1 MRHDTARRRSPALR
15 LTTNK
20 ERSVH
25 QNIIL
30 AGVGG
35 QGILTIA
42 RAISTAALARGRHI
56 KQAEVHGM
64 SQRGGAVQS
73 HLRIADEPLYSDLIP
88 AGKADLLIATE
99 PLESLRYVHML
110 SPDATV
116 ITATNAVLNIGNY
129 PAVEQI
135 IDQVAALPNHVVID
149 ADRLARAAGSGRSG
163 NIALLGAA
171 SLFLDLEDDELD
183 RSLAEI
189 FAPKGD
195 RVVEVN
201 QRAMRF
207 GKHAAA
213 AYLRGLEHGGA
224 SRDVRR
230 WVDTLDPERLAA
242 EQPDSPEFEILD
254 TDDRL
259 SGAEAHAVER
269 LLLEVH
275 EAGRSRLHE
284 HEVYQIIQLVGA
296 ISPPHHVYLTTDDL
310 ISEDALNRFPSDQ
323 VVLKIVSPDV
333 VHKSDAKGLVFCSRH
348 YPTVK
353 REIDSLI
360 ALHRSHGSV
369 VHGVLIAECVET
381 AGQGLGEELFVGIRA
396 TREFGP
402 VIAAG
407 LGGVDMEYLARVMQ
421 PGRAVAKAVAT
432 ETSAEGFFEIFQQT
446 AAYDTIAGHARG
458 HRRTVSDGELLR
470 CFRAFIAIAR
480 RFCVDRGIVGPDVAE
495 LEVNPFA
502 FRRQRLVPLD
512 GRGRLATATIRPPS
526 RPIEQIRHMLE
537 PRSIALVG
545 VSAKDNNF
553 GRIILRNIL
562 SCGFDPE
569 HLRVVK
575 PDATEIDSVSC
586 VPSIGDLP
594 EITDLL
600 VVAAAAEQLPQL
612 VNQAVDSG
620 KIRSIIVIPG
630 GVGETEGSGSIL
642 EQTRAALTRSRANPD
657 GGPVLLG
664 PNCLGVQ
671 SRPGLYDTFFIP
683 DGKLDKRRG
692 APGRPVAFLSQSG
705 AFIISRLSKLQTL
718 DPLLTVSI
726 GNQADLTIADMLRA
740 VGERPDIHTIG
751 VYVEGFNDLDGL
763 DTLRAIR
770 NAAGAGKTVVFYKAG
785 RTEQGRSAAAG
796 HTASVAGDYDICEAG
811 ALGAGALIAETFA
824 EFEQLL
830 ELSAAL
836 HDNPVAGTRLGAVS
850 NAGFE
855 TVGMADRVRAHR
867 YEVQIPDLCELT
879 RERLAATLK
888 AHKLAGLVNVRN
900 PLDLTPMAG
909 EVVYETVARA
919 FLDCPN
925 IDALIVSVVPLTPA
939 LATTADE
946 IAARVSLADI
956 LPRLAAESPKPIVA
970 VIDSG
975 STYEPLVSKLRE
987 SHIPVFRAADQAVRS
1002 LGRYL
1007 CHRVAAQISPHSD
1020 AASAAPDLRENGTIH
1035 PASDPHARLSRATP

>member
-1 MRHDTARRRSPALR
+1 MH
-15 LTTNK
+15 
-20 ERSVH
+20 H
-25 QNIIL
+25 NIIL

-42 RAISTAALARGRHI
+42 KAISTAALARGWHI

-64 SQRGGAVQS
+64 SQRGGAVQA
-73 HLRIADEPLYSDLIP
+73 HLRISDEPLFSDLIP
-88 AGKADLLIATE
+88 VGKADLLIATE
-99 PLESLRYVHML
+99 PLESLRYIHML

-135 IDQVAALPNHVVID
+135 IDQVTALPNHVVID
-149 ADRLARAAGSGRSG
+149 ADRLGRAAGSGRAG

-171 SLFLDLEDDELD
+171 SLFLPLTQDELD
-183 RSLAEI
+183 RVLAEM
-189 FAPKGD
+189 FAAKGD
-195 RVVEVN
+195 KLVEVN
-201 QRAMRF
+201 QRAMRL

-213 AYLRGLEHGGA
+213 AYLQGLERGGA
-224 SRDVRR
+224 SREVRH
-230 WVDTLDPERLAA
+230 WVDTLDPEHLAA
-242 EQPDSPEFEILD
+242 AAQPDSPAFEIQD
-254 TDDRL
+254 AEDRL

-269 LLLEVH
+269 LLMEVY
-275 EAGRSRLHE
+275 EAGRRQLHE

-296 ISPPHHVYLTTDDL
+296 ISPPHHVFLTTDDL
-310 ISEDALNRFPSDQ
+310 ISEEALHRFPSDQ

-333 VHKSDAKGLVFCSRH
+333 VHKSDAKGLVFCPKH

-360 ALHRSHGSV
+360 ALHRSQGST

-432 ETSAEGFFEIFQQT
+432 ETTAEAFFDLFCQT
-446 AAYDTIAGHARG
+446 AAYDTIAGRARG
-458 HRRTVSDGELLR
+458 HRRAVSDAELLR

-480 RFCVDRGIVGPDVAE
+480 RFCVDRGEVGPDVAE

-512 GRGRLATATIRPPS
+512 GRGRLATATARPAA

-537 PRSIALVG
+537 PRSIAIVG
-545 VSAKDNNF
+545 VSAKSDSF

-562 SCGFDPE
+562 SCGFDPAS
-569 HLRVVK
+569 LRIIK
-575 PDATEIDSVSC
+575 PETDQIDSVRC
-586 VPSIGDLP
+586 VPSIAALDAP
-594 EITDLL
+594 ADLL
-600 VVAAAAEQLPQL
+600 VVAAAAEQLPKL
-612 VNQAVDSG
+612 VEQAVDSG
-620 KIRSIIVIPG
+620 LVRSLIVIPG
-630 GVGETEGSGSIL
+630 GVGETEGSGDIL
-642 EQTRAALTRSRANPD
+642 AQTRAALARSRSRPD
-657 GGPVLLG
+657 AGPVLLG

-671 SRPGLYDTFFIP
+671 SRPGRYDTFFIP
-683 DGKLDKRRG
+683 DNKLDKR
-692 APGRPVAFLSQSG
+692 ADKPGRPVALISQSG
-705 AFIISRLSKLQTL
+705 AFIVSRLSNLQTL
-718 DPLLTVSI
+718 DPLITVSI
-726 GNQADLTIADMLRA
+726 GNQADLTIGDMLAAIGARD
-740 VGERPDIHTIG
+740 DIHTIG

-770 NAAGAGKTVVFYKAG
+770 LATDAGKCVVFYKAG

-811 ALGAGALIAETFA
+811 ALGAGAMVAETFT

-836 HDNPVAGTRLGAVS
+836 HDKPVTGTRLGAIS

-855 TVGMADRVRAHR
+855 TVGMADRVRGAR
-867 YEVQIPDLCELT
+867 YEVQFPDLCDT
-879 RERLAATLK
+879 ARRALAAALD
-888 AHKLAGLVNVRN
+888 ANKLTALVNIRN

-909 EVVYETVARA
+909 EPAYEAAARA
-919 FLDCPN
+919 FLACPN
-925 IDALIVSVVPLTPA
+925 IDALIVSAIPLTPA

-946 IAARVSLADI
+946 IAARDSLADL
-956 LPRLAAESPKPIVA
+956 LPRLAGETTKPLVA
-970 VIDSG
+970 VLDSG
-975 STYEPLVSKLRE
+975 AIYEPLVASLRE
-987 SHIPVFRAADQAVRS
+987 QHMPVFRAADQALRS

-1007 CHRVAAQISPHSD
+1007 TH
-1020 AASAAPDLRENGTIH
+1020 
-1035 PASDPHARLSRATP
+1035 RATPL